1 MFLFVHDCLITH
13 LSWKILLRPKR
24 SNLKWL
30 WFFISYLIFSYEN
43 SATYEYFWFFHT
55 QSIKEIRAISYLAFL
70 ALYEFSKI
78 NELPNNHVQT
88 KTHHTKVFLGL
99 ISYQLKIHK
108 IDHSDFGGS
117 CWICHLELSFWSTLE
132 IPLPQVIFFSETVC
146 PNFYGWHRR
155 GRNK

>member
-1 MFLFVHDCLITH
+1 MVTWYF
-13 LSWKILLRPKR
+13 WKIRFSFLY
-24 SNLKWL
+24 
-30 WFFISYLIFSYEN
+30 FILSFEN
-43 SATYEYFWFFHT
+43 SAIYEYFWFFHT

-108 IDHSDFGGS
+108 IDNSDFGGS

-155 GRNK
+155 GKNK